1 MGVVCLRYRA
11 LSEAAQQALGAAAA
25 LDERVD
31 AVRLARAT
39 GLDRVSL
46 EQALD
51 ALEWER
57 WLVADARGYVFTA
70 PIERAVLLQEMIT
83 PGQVRRYLERA

>member
-1 MGVVCLRYRA
+1 M
-11 LSEAAQQALGAAAA
+11 
-25 LDERVD
+25 D
-31 AVRLARAT
+31 AGRLARAT
-39 GLDRVSL
+39 GLDRPSL

-51 ALEWER
+51 TLEWER

-83 PGQVRRYLERA
+83 PGQARRYRANARA